1 MPRNFHEPARET
13 RKSGD
18 YDVIVCGGGP
28 AGIAAA
34 VSAGRKG
41 ARVLLLENHGCLGG
55 VWTAGCLTWIIDH
68 ENKSSGLMPEILSR
82 LEAAGGRAENSEGW
96 SSGFDPEIMKV
107 VLDAMCLDAGVVVRF
122 HTRVVAAM
130 RDPSG
135 GRLTHVITESK
146 SGREAWAGKVFIDC
160 TGDGDIGALAGCGFD
175 MGHPAD
181 GSVQPLSMLAILT
194 GPAYEDVTP
203 YLSDNGLPWGVPH
216 AALREQIARSGNAG
230 SYSHPTLFRLT
241 DGFYMLM
248 ANHQYGVMCHDAD
261 AITAA
266 TIEARRELFEIIN
279 GLKSLGG
286 VWRNLKLAATSAQI
300 GIREGRRIHGLYTV
314 SAADVTN
321 GARHDD
327 AVCRATFCVDI
338 HSTNPA
344 KDKGLD
350 DGGVKSQPYDIPL
363 RALIARDVDGLLMAG
378 RCISGDFWAHG
389 SYRVTGN
396 AVAMGEAAGKF
407 AAEVVRKQSSPHGLA
422 LTPEPAGQPVV
433 G

>member
-1 MPRNFHEPARET
+1 MPRSLHEPTRET

-18 YDVIVCGGGP
+18 FDVIVCGGGP

-34 VSAGRKG
+34 ISAGRSG
-41 ARVLLLENHGCLGG
+41 ARVLLLENQGCLGG

-82 LEAAGGRAENSEGW
+82 LESSGGRAENHEGP
-96 SSGFDPEIMKV
+96 SSGFDPEVMKV

-122 HTRVVAAM
+122 HTRVVAAL

-135 GRLTHVITESK
+135 ERLTHVITESK

-160 TGDGDIGALAGCGFD
+160 TGDGDLGALAGCGFD

-194 GPAYEDVTP
+194 GPAHEDVAP

-216 AALREQIARSGNAG
+216 EALRGEIARSGTKC
-230 SYSHPTLFRLT
+230 SYSYPTLFRLT
-241 DGFYMLM
+241 DGLYMLM
-248 ANHQYGVMCHDAD
+248 ANHQYGVMCDDAD
-261 AITAA
+261 AISAA
-266 TIEARRELFEIIN
+266 TIEARRELFEITS

-286 VWRNLKLAATSAQI
+286 IWRNLKLVATSAQI

-314 SAADVTN
+314 SADDVTC

-338 HSTNPA
+338 HSTNPE
-344 KDKGLD
+344 KDKGLGN
-350 DGGVKSQPYDIPL
+350 GGVKSQPYDIPL
-363 RALIARDVDGLLMAG
+363 RALIAKDVDGLLMAG

-407 AAEVVRKQSSPHGLA
+407 AADVVRKNSTPHRLVLAPESPGQ
-422 LTPEPAGQPVV
+422 LTFG
-433 G
+433 